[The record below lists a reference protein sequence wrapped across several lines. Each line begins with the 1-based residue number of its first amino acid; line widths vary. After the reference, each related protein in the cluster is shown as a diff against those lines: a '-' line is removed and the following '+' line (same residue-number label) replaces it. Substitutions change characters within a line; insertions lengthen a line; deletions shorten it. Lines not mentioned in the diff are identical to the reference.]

1 MVRVMI
7 VDDEVPIRQWLE
19 FCIGKMDGYQVSG
32 TASNGA
38 EGYSLFRKTLPDI
51 IISDIRMP
59 VMDGLEMLKLIRNI
73 NPAVASVILTS
84 HEDFEYARKAMK
96 FGASEYILKTEIT
109 EDGLKKIL
117 DKIRDEIGADSQEN
131 LEKTFEELSYRNR
144 YLRSLVLSRSA
155 GAVTEK
161 VLNEYGIPIRRGEYA
176 AIDIMTG
183 EDDFSR
189 FKISEKGF
197 FSHVIKVPL
206 DMNHMMIV
214 GNILASAGPSTV
226 KKQDLMEQCCRTILS
241 QGKCRI
247 GCSDIYSDLAR
258 LGQAMRQA
266 YDRAQLGF
274 YYPGKTLFST
284 ESVEKRRTENGEIYK
299 IRFSRELVNQ
309 QFSKAVE
316 IRDAMMREVR
326 AEKTADIDYIKKLY
340 LFFLTSLYHTTKD
353 DVNQV
358 EEELGELGRQIHNA
372 VSLDQLDQ
380 VMERG
385 FQSSGKQGMEN
396 AEYSASVRNAI
407 YFMEQ
412 HYPESLTLA
421 DVADHVGL
429 SSEYLSRLFREETG
443 VKFVVY
449 LNNLR
454 LKHALRLLE
463 TTNLKVYEIA
473 EKVGYSNL
481 SYFSTVFKKNFGQN
495 PFDYKNSANLKL

>member
-19 FCIGKMDGYQVSG
+19 FCIGKMEGYQVSG
-32 TASNGA
+32 TAANGA
-38 EGYSLFRKTLPDI
+38 EGYSLFRRTLPDI

-59 VMDGLEMLKLIRNI
+59 VMDGLEILKMIRNI
-73 NPAVASVILTS
+73 NPAIASVILTS

-131 LEKTFEELSYRNR
+131 IEKTFEELSYRNR
-144 YLRSLVLSRSA
+144 YLRSLVLSQSA

-176 AIDIMTG
+176 AIDIMTR

-189 FKISEKGF
+189 FKIPDKGF
-197 FSHVIKVPL
+197 LSHAIKVPL
-206 DMNHMMIV
+206 DMNHMMII
-214 GNILASAGPSTV
+214 GNILASTGPSTA

-266 YDRAQLGF
+266 YDRAQMGF
-274 YYPGKTLFST
+274 YYPTRTLFST

-299 IRFSRELVNQ
+299 IRFSRELINQ
-309 QFSKAVE
+309 QFGKAIE

-326 AEKTADIDYIKKLY
+326 EEKTADIDYIKKLY

-358 EEELGELGRQIHNA
+358 EEELRELGCQIQNA

-380 VMERG
+380 VMESG
-385 FQSSGKQGMEN
+385 FQSSGKHGMEN
-396 AEYSASVRNAI
+396 SEYSASVRNAI

-421 DVADHVGL
+421 DVAAHVGL
-429 SSEYLSRLFREETG
+429 SAEYLSRLFREETG

-454 LKHALRLLE
+454 LKHALHLLE

-495 PFDYKNSANLKL
+495 PFDYKNSANLKS